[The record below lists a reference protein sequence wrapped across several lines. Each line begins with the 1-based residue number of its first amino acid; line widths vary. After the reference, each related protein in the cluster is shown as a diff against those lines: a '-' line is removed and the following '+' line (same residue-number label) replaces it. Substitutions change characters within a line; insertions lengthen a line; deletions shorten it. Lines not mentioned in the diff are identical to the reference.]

1 MPNDALQSRTDLRV
15 QITGTQQSDWCD
27 SSTTDASKQVA
38 TAVCCTIQVACI
50 ERERERAVVW
60 RVTHLYTLD
69 WLGACCGA
77 VVGSMACIVEQ
88 RCELQ
93 QCGRHH
99 CSSVG
104 QSSKATIT
112 VCTSK

>member
-50 ERERERAVVW
+50 ERERERES
-60 RVTHLYTLD
+60 
-69 WLGACCGA
+69 CCVESNSLVHIGL
-77 VVGSMACIVEQ
+77 VGGLL
-88 RCELQ
+88 RCG
-93 QCGRHH
+93 CWIDGMY
-99 CSSVG
+99 C
-104 QSSKATIT
+104 
-112 VCTSK
+112 